1 MKKIV
6 TLFIFVCISINMC
19 AQIKIDN
26 NKKTIIDN
34 LISGMT
40 YPNISIDNDKN
51 FYLVNSNECK
61 TGNLLVLKLGNR
73 EEALGTLEFF
83 QSFIKNE
90 DAGTFVEIEDE
101 STGYKY
107 RLFRVNLMGQGG
119 IRFENLDKY
128 YECASVLFIKIIKSA
143 VSTIE
148 TYQEK
153 K

>member
-51 FYLVNSNECK
+51 FYLVYTRK
-61 TGNLLVLKLGNR
+61 RHVAAPLLGVSATKIR
-73 EEALGTLEFF
+73 R
-83 QSFIKNE
+83 I
-90 DAGTFVEIEDE
+90 IER
-101 STGYKY
+101 YMF
-107 RLFRVNLMGQGG
+107 LN
-119 IRFENLDKY
+119 ENL
-128 YECASVLFIKIIKSA
+128 
-143 VSTIE
+143 
-148 TYQEK
+148 
-153 K
+153 